1 MEAKI
6 RVENGNALLEINGK
20 QYPFAATRSFRP
32 QPSVLTDCFTG
43 ERIRVDA
50 KGTHVIFKPHET
62 KFYTVLPQKE

>member
-1 MEAKI
+1 MP
-6 RVENGNALLEINGK
+6 V
-20 QYPFAATRSFRP
+20 YTSSSFACLYSFEGGEVTLYRP

-43 ERIRVDA
+43 EKIRVDA